1 MGTKHSNAQ
10 AGRKK
15 HLKLNIGLIVF
26 VGIFLYMVANGVAYF
41 TRNHISFFEVQQG
54 SIVDSD
60 SFNGLILRDEAVISA
75 DSSGYINYFVNNGDM
90 TAKNGNVCMIEA
102 NSGSGSQQDTISEFS
117 ESDYSSIR
125 EQVNAFKKKYTDA
138 DYAQI
143 DDLKYQLNNIISR
156 IISRNN
162 INTMGDNTSGK
173 YSVMTADASG
183 VISYTYDQ
191 MESYT
196 TDDITPELFA
206 ARSNY
211 QKTQLSAGMK
221 VDKSSPAYKII
232 YSDKWQI
239 VICPTAQQLK
249 KLQNAETVDLIL
261 KRDNIKVSADVNVF
275 EKDGTSYVSFDL
287 SNYMVRYCNDRY
299 IDVEI
304 VWNSYDGL
312 KIPKSSVTTKNF
324 YQIPIAYLQTTDQSD
339 EKGFYVASDEGTE
352 FIKPVVYSQNEE
364 YCYVDCADISEG
376 TVLKNPSSNET
387 FTIGKVEALRGVYNI
402 NRGYALFRIIDVLY
416 EYGDYCIISD
426 KVSYGVTL
434 YDHIILNGS
443 DVKENQIIY

>member
-1 MGTKHSNAQ
+1 METKHSNAK
-10 AGRKK
+10 AGGRK

-26 VGIFLYMVANGVAYF
+26 VGIFFYMAANGVAYF

-60 SFNGLILRDEAVISA
+60 SFNGLILRDEAVVSA

-90 TAKNGNVCMIEA
+90 TAKNGNVCMIDA
-102 NSGSGSQQDTISEFS
+102 SGGSGAGKDTASEFS

-125 EQVNAFKKKYTDA
+125 DQVNNFKKKYNDA
-138 DYAQI
+138 DYSQVY
-143 DDLKYQLNNIISR
+143 DLEYQLNNIISR
-156 IISRNN
+156 IVSRSNIS
-162 INTMGDNTSGK
+162 TMNANSSGK
-173 YSVMTADASG
+173 YSVMTADAAG
-183 VISYTYDQ
+183 VVSYTYDQ
-191 MESYT
+191 MEGYT
-196 TDDITPELFA
+196 TDDLTPELFTS
-206 ARSNY
+206 RNY
-211 QKTQLSAGMK
+211 QKTQLSAGVK
-221 VDKSSPAYKII
+221 VDKGAPAYKII

-249 KLQNAETVDLIL
+249 KLQNAETVDLVL

-275 EKDGTSYVSFDL
+275 EKDGTSYVSFEL

-304 VWNSYDGL
+304 VWNSYEGL
-312 KIPKSSVTTKNF
+312 KIPKSSVTSKNF
-324 YQIPIAYLQTTDQSD
+324 YKVPVEYLQTVEDSD
-339 EKGFYVASDEGTE
+339 EKGFYVVSDDKTE
-352 FIKPVVYSQNEE
+352 FIKPTVYSQDDH
-364 YCYVDCADISEG
+364 YCYIDCADISEG
-376 TVLKNPSSNET
+376 TVLENPSS
-387 FTIGKVEALRGVYNI
+387 GKTCTVSEVEALRGVYNI
-402 NRGYALFRIIDVLY
+402 NRGYALFRLIDILY